1 MSWKEILKEEIP
13 SPPKSRRNIPMTC
26 ENGHNF
32 TMGETKMKKI
42 LGAPKY
48 NNFSYRCPECGKKAE
63 FV

>member
-1 MSWKEILKEEIP
+1 MTWKKIIKEEMP

-26 ENGHNF
+26 ENGHSF
-32 TMGETKMKKI
+32 TLGEIKMKKI

-48 NNFSYRCPECGKKAE
+48 SFSYRCPKCGKKAE